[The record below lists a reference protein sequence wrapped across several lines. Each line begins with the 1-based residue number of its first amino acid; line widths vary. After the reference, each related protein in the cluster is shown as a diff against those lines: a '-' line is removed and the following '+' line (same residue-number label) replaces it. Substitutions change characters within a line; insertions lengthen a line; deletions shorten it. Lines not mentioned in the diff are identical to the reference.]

1 MINRLELI
9 LKKYNM
15 ITEELSSPTISSDIK
30 KLAELSKE
38 QVKLKNIVDTYNEY
52 KKVLNDIEEA
62 KEMVK
67 DQELGEFA
75 KEELVTLEE
84 QKQSLT
90 DKLEILLLPQDPND
104 DKNVI
109 VEIRGAAGGDEANI
123 FAGDLFDMYQ
133 KYISNFGWKIDILN
147 EPSFYVT
154 YLQIYSANRELN
166 LSLGELPQ

>member
-75 KEELVTLEE
+75 KEELITLEE

-123 FAGDLFDMYQ
+123 FAGDFFRQ
-133 KYISNFGWKIDILN
+133 KHFNIIRGKCF
-147 EPSFYVT
+147 
-154 YLQIYSANRELN
+154 
-166 LSLGELPQ
+166 